1 MSAHKIVVSVVCNR
15 RGGCRWRCTHLL
27 RRARRS
33 TGPTAA
39 SGACGSRLDQ
49 EDVFTAFERAQ
60 TTLAFG
66 F

>member
-39 SGACGSRLDQ
+39 SGVRLPAWPRRRLHGVRTRSDDSRVRFL
-49 EDVFTAFERAQ
+49 
-60 TTLAFG
+60 
-66 F
+66 